1 MKKIIT
7 IFVVS
12 MLVFTMAIP
21 AFAAENEGVIP
32 RNADN
37 SCLVSS
43 ANPTDS
49 FYMDETVY
57 ANRTSIR
64 VDLIKDSN
72 YTGDGIITL
81 RFYNSDTERY
91 YSLAFE
97 ANRIGVYYK
106 TVGYTLPEGR
116 YTVEIAY
123 TPCYINQLAINFH

>member
-1 MKKIIT
+1 MKKIVA

-32 RNADN
+32 RSADN

-49 FYMDETVY
+49 FHMDETVY
-57 ANRTSIR
+57 ANRTNIR
-64 VDLIKDSN
+64 VELIKDSN

-81 RFYNSDTERY
+81 RFYNEDVGRY

-97 ANRIGVYYK
+97 ANRIGVYNK
-106 TVGYTLPEGR
+106 TVGYTLPEGD